1 MGVIIM
7 LNLRRTGFT
16 VLITALA
23 LVAQSSNALAMLRVG
38 QISTIEGE
46 ARVRLEGTGLVVG
59 LKGTGDGPNSVT
71 LRAFKKYLESK
82 GLPIDKPDE
91 LSKHCTSVAVVA
103 VSAEV
108 PVSGAR
114 VGQLLDCQVSVLF
127 NCKSLANG
135 ELIQTPLTGEFTAD
149 DDALA
154 FASGRRVLIED
165 PLHPTVGLI
174 RQGAQLK
181 RDVKINRTRRNQL
194 RILIHPERASS
205 EMAQELVRA
214 INEKFSVDAGGI
226 DIASAVSDTE
236 VSVNIP
242 KQYDNS
248 TQFISLL
255 KQVPMKDPSRPTVT
269 VNEKSGTIV
278 MTDDVE
284 LRPTVFSHKNLAVNV
299 GGDPF
304 IALPEPGKGRA
315 PQRLSDLLEA
325 LNNLKVPPQDKIA
338 VLRAL
343 HQNGSLQAEFI
354 EK

>member
-1 MGVIIM
+1 MCIP
-7 LNLRRTGFT
+7 RRFWFT
-16 VLITALA
+16 VVMAAVAVLA
-23 LVAQSSNALAMLRVG
+23 SSADAVAMLRVG

-46 ARVRLEGTGLVVG
+46 TRVRLEGTGLVVG
-59 LKGTGDGPNSVT
+59 LKATGDGPNPVT
-71 LRAFKKYLESK
+71 LRAFRKYLENN

-91 LSKHCTSVAVVA
+91 LIKHSTSVALVS

-108 PVSGAR
+108 PITGIRA
-114 VGQLLDCQVSVLF
+114 GQMIDCQVSVLF

-135 ELIQTPLTGEFTAD
+135 ELIQTPLTGELTAD
-149 DDALA
+149 DGVIA
-154 FASGRRVLIED
+154 FASGRRILVED
-165 PLHPTVGLI
+165 QLHPTVGI
-174 RQGAQLK
+174 VRQGAQIK
-181 RDVKINRTRRNQL
+181 RDIKINRTRKNQL
-194 RILIHPERASS
+194 RLLINPERASS
-205 EMAQELVRA
+205 EMAQEMVRA
-214 INEKFSVDAGGI
+214 INEKFSVDAGGV

-236 VSVNIP
+236 ISVNIP

-255 KQVPMKDPSRPTVT
+255 KQVSLKDPSRPTVT

-278 MTDDVE
+278 ITDDVE

-299 GGDPF
+299 GGEPF
-304 IALPEPGKGRA
+304 VSLPEPGKGGS
-315 PQRLSDLLEA
+315 PQRLADLLEA